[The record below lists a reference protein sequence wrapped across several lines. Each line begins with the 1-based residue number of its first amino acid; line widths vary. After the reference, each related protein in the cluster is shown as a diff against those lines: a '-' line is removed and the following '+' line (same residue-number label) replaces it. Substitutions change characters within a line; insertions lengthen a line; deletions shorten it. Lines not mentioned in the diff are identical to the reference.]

1 MYTDIS
7 NKEQLFCMGWVDKFL
22 IAHEEFLGFYEVPNI
37 KSGTLV
43 KIIKVVLLRLS
54 LQLCRGQ
61 CFDGASN
68 MLGKKSGVA
77 IQIYK
82 EQLKTH
88 YIHCHFHSLHLSIK
102 DVTRSSKML
111 SDVMD
116 TAGETFVLIKFSL
129 KRERLLENLKEQT
142 KNSEKITLNNITKL
156 STTST
161 LHKK

>member
-1 MYTDIS
+1 
-7 NKEQLFCMGWVDKFL
+7 MGWVDKFL

-102 DVTRSSKML
+102 DVTRSSKN
-111 SDVMD
+111 
-116 TAGETFVLIKFSL
+116 AF
-129 KRERLLENLKEQT
+129 
-142 KNSEKITLNNITKL
+142 
-156 STTST
+156 
-161 LHKK
+161 